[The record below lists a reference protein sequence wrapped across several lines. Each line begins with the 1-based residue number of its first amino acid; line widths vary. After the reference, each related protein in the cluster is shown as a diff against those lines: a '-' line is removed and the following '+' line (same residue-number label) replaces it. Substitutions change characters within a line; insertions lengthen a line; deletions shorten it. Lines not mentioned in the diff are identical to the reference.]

1 MPMDNGK
8 EKALIVFAT
17 PSKMKPPKS
26 KLGVPLMNEEKENEE
41 KPNQCEYCEGDGCE
55 HCDYKGYHE
64 EDNYEEGKEDSH
76 KKHMVIIEKLLE
88 KLKD

>member
-1 MPMDNGK
+1 MDN

-17 PSKMKPPKS
+17 PKMKSPK
-26 KLGVPLMNEEKENEE
+26 KTGVLPMSEEKEYEE
-41 KPNQCEYCEGDGCE
+41 KPNQCESCEGEGCE
-55 HCDYKGYHE
+55 ECDYKGYQE